1 MKKIIIGIIVI
12 VLIIWGVS
20 AILGEERQI
29 SNKQIKIGALFP
41 LSGLASVYGEGS
53 REGVEV
59 ALLDIKEK
67 YPNLDIEII
76 YEDSFYN
83 PKKAVDGYRKLK
95 SIDNVSAILT
105 GGSQISLAVK
115 DLSDQDGVLQMAVWS
130 SAPSYSFGEHNLSF
144 RVTSLAEDHA
154 PPMLK
159 YMGGNG
165 YEKVAILYAK
175 NEFGVA
181 VKEALEKE
189 AGDFNVNI
197 LFAEGFD
204 SDDLDFRTQLLKI
217 KNAEVDGIYFV
228 GLAGQLVNILKE
240 AHELG
245 IDKQFFSQWSVE
257 DQQLLDGAGELAEG
271 LIYTYPFDHESSLS
285 EGLTSKYNKL
295 YGRIPSGYVA
305 ESYLGLMLIAEAI
318 DSCNGNTDVVCWKN
332 YLDEIEDHPTIMG
345 LSTINSNGDIKV
357 GEIFL
362 KTLKNG
368 QFVKYEE

>member
-1 MKKIIIGIIVI
+1 MKKIIWIII
-12 VLIIWGVS
+12 ILLII
-20 AILGEERQI
+20 LGGYSLLSKNEQTSE
-29 SNKQIKIGALFP
+29 NFIKIGTLFP

-53 REGVEV
+53 REGIEV

-67 YPNLDIEII
+67 YPNLDIEVI

-95 SIDNVSAILT
+95 NIDNVSAILT

-115 DLSDQDGVLQMAVWS
+115 DLSNKDNVLQVAVWS
-130 SAPSYSFGEHNLSF
+130 GAPSYSTGTHNLSF
-144 RVTSLAEDHA
+144 RVTSLSEDHA

-159 YMGGNG
+159 YMGDNG
-165 YEKVAILYAK
+165 YEKIAILYAK

-181 VKEALEKE
+181 TKEALENE
-189 AGDFNVNI
+189 SNNFNI
-197 LFAEGFD
+197 DIALTEGFD
-204 SDDLDFRTQLLKI
+204 SSDLDFRTQLLKI

-240 AHELG
+240 AYELG
-245 IDKQFFSQWSVE
+245 VQKQFFSQWSVE

-285 EGLTSKYNKL
+285 KSLTSKYKEL
-295 YGRIPSGYVA
+295 YNRIPSGYVA

-318 DSCNGNTDVVCWKN
+318 DSCDDNIDVACWKS
-332 YLDEIEDHPTIMG
+332 YLDQMENHPTIMG
-345 LSTINSNGDIKV
+345 LSTMDSKGDMKV

-368 QFVKYEE
+368 EFVRLK